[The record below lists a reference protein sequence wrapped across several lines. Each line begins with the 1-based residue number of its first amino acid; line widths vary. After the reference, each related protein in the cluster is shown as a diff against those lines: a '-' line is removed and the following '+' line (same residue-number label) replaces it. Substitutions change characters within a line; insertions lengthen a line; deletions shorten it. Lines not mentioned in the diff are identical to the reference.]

1 MRRVL
6 DPIESVISSPEFSC
20 GWKLDEGQQAI
31 FWKLCQQSPDSPSKA
46 LLESAEA
53 RQYQIDIT
61 PRHANRLRKQW
72 GLSRHRGRP
81 SHNDCVQTEKQ
92 QGELVKFNPN
102 LSNVGLQ
109 LFHIWME
116 QWSTFTELT
125 EALQQAIKKYKEENP
140 KETFDLLS
148 HYPETLLRRFQALFY
163 APLFGI
169 EKLTQYDVKEHSLP
183 DLLGRNYQS
192 STLNQF
198 LGHLERIDA
207 AESLMPLLSWGE
219 TGELAYIDGHMIAL
233 WTSQKM
239 HKGKITMLGR
249 IMAGSQAI
257 IAHDEQGQALYF
269 EYHSPDYRLPSV
281 ILDYCQKLVERNSI
295 QIFVIDREI
304 NSVQMA
310 REFET
315 RGWGLISML
324 DKNEYDGFVS
334 FDIEELKGG
343 KTQEE
348 RIYQAFWKDEAKRK
362 EDPRHFVLVEQ
373 EEKILAYWGTSH
385 VVEVLEKQ
393 EWPQVYRQRNELQEN
408 AFKRM
413 IAHGAL
419 NTNYGFKKIWGPDRH
434 QQRARKRL
442 KERLQKVTKKL
453 TQRSSEVLQQ
463 KEKVQESQQRKHGK
477 RLQQREQKL
486 VELEQE
492 ENLMRAKQ
500 EHLNTQLSKIGDPK
514 QRADRDFR
522 KQKIMTFR
530 TLLLENYL
538 WAFMEVLLAP
548 LGITLSTE
556 IIIDLLFKRSGRYIQ
571 TKESCIFWMNKEGLS
586 APYQKQLDS
595 LIESL
600 NQMKLIHQGKAVQ
613 IRSRDG
619 PNGI

>member
-1 MRRVL
+1 MRVL

-20 GWKLDEGQQAI
+20 GWKLNEGQQAV
-31 FWKLCQQSPDSPSKA
+31 FWELCQQYPDSPSKE
-46 LLESAEA
+46 LLKYGEA
-53 RQYQIDIT
+53 RQHQIDIT
-61 PRHANRLRKQW
+61 PRHANRLRVQW
-72 GLSRHRGRP
+72 GLNRHRGRP
-81 SHNDCVQTEKQ
+81 RKNARVQTEKQ
-92 QGELVKFNPN
+92 QGEWVNFNPN
-102 LSNVGLQ
+102 LTNVGLQ
-109 LFHIWME
+109 LFHLWME
-116 QWSTFTELT
+116 QWSTFTELVK
-125 EALQQAIKKYKEENP
+125 ALQQAIKKYKEENP

-163 APLFGI
+163 APLLGI
-169 EKLTQYDVKEHSLP
+169 QKLTQYDVKEHSLS

-219 TGELAYIDGHMIAL
+219 SGELAYIDGHMIAL

-249 IMAGSQAI
+249 IMAGSQAV

-269 EYHSPDYRLPSV
+269 EYHSPDYSLSSL
-281 ILDYCQKLVERNSI
+281 ILDYCQKLVERKSI
-295 QIFVIDREI
+295 QVFVIDREI

-310 REFET
+310 CEFES
-315 RGWGLISML
+315 RGWGLLSML
-324 DKNEYDGFVS
+324 DKNEYDGFLS
-334 FDIEELKGG
+334 FDIKELKREEA
-343 KTQEE
+343 QEN
-348 RIYQAFWKDEAKRK
+348 RIYQAFWKDKAKRK
-362 EDPRHFVLVEQ
+362 DDPRHFVLVEQ

-385 VVEVLEKQ
+385 VAEVLDKQ

-408 AFKRM
+408 SFRRM

-419 NTNYGFKKIWGPDRH
+419 NTNYGIKKIWGPDRH
-434 QQRARKRL
+434 QIRARKRL
-442 KERLQKVTKKL
+442 EEKL
-453 TQRSSEVLQQ
+453 HKTTQRLKRRASEVLQQ
-463 KEKVQESQQRKHGK
+463 QEKVQDSQQREHGK
-477 RLQQREQKL
+477 RLQQRERKL
-486 VELEQE
+486 VELEQKE
-492 ENLMRAKQ
+492 SVMRAKQ
-500 EHLNTQLSKIGDPK
+500 EHLKTRISEIGEPK

-522 KQKIMTFR
+522 KQKVMTFR

-538 WAFMEVLLAP
+538 WAFMKALLDP

-556 IIIDLLFKRSGRYIQ
+556 IVLDLLFKRSGGYVQ

-586 APYQKQLDS
+586 EPYRKLLDS

-619 PNGI
+619 PTGL